1 MKRILTQVAALL
13 AGTLCL
19 AGSAVAK
26 TYTMKIGFVTIN
38 DSNHLLANWQKK
50 YLEEK
55 SNGRL
60 KVKVYP
66 AAQLGKIPRQIEGVQ
81 LGTQE
86 AFHIPP
92 GFFLGINKGLMVVDT
107 PGLFDSIHHQSLA
120 VNHPIV
126 RDHFR
131 TLAQKA
137 GVIGNVLWSAGDT
150 SVATVKPFKTL
161 ADMRGRKIR
170 VLATPLE
177 RAVMAK
183 MGATGVPMP
192 YSEVLPAMQRNVVD
206 GVRSGIIVM
215 YPSKFYTAAKHV
227 TLTQQ
232 GQILCWQA
240 LSIAWLKTLP
250 ADLNKM
256 IVTAGKLS
264 TIHAARWG
272 NDMTRQA
279 EKDWAKVGSVY
290 RLPAADQKKLRQ
302 LTSTIGDEILGN
314 DPKTKPTY
322 ELMKKAVV
330 ATRGMELEAGLKKFL
345 E

>member
-1 MKRILTQVAALL
+1 
-13 AGTLCL
+13 
-19 AGSAVAK
+19 
-26 TYTMKIGFVTIN
+26 
-38 DSNHLLANWQKK
+38 
-50 YLEEK
+50 
-55 SNGRL
+55 
-60 KVKVYP
+60 
-66 AAQLGKIPRQIEGVQ
+66 
-81 LGTQE
+81 
-86 AFHIPP
+86 
-92 GFFLGINKGLMVVDT
+92 MVVDT

>member
-1 MKRILTQVAALL
+1 MKRILTPVAALL

>member
-1 MKRILTQVAALL
+1 M
-13 AGTLCL
+13 
-19 AGSAVAK
+19 
-26 TYTMKIGFVTIN
+26 
-38 DSNHLLANWQKK
+38 
-50 YLEEK
+50 
-55 SNGRL
+55 
-60 KVKVYP
+60 
-66 AAQLGKIPRQIEGVQ
+66 
-81 LGTQE
+81 
-86 AFHIPP
+86 
-92 GFFLGINKGLMVVDT
+92 
-107 PGLFDSIHHQSLA
+107 
-120 VNHPIV
+120 
-126 RDHFR
+126 
-131 TLAQKA
+131 
-137 GVIGNVLWSAGDT
+137 
-150 SVATVKPFKTL
+150 
-161 ADMRGRKIR
+161 
-170 VLATPLE
+170 
-177 RAVMAK
+177 
-183 MGATGVPMP
+183 
-192 YSEVLPAMQRNVVD
+192 
-206 GVRSGIIVM
+206 M

-240 LSIAWLKTLP
+240 LSMAWLKTLP

>member
-1 MKRILTQVAALL
+1 MKRILTPIAALL
-13 AGTLCL
+13 AGALCL
-19 AGSAVAK
+19 TGSATAK
-26 TYTMKIGFVTIN
+26 TFTMKIGFVTIN
-38 DSNHLLANWQKK
+38 DSNHLLANWQQK
-50 YLEEK
+50 YLEK
-55 SNGRL
+55 HSNGRI

-107 PGLFDSIHHQSLA
+107 PGLFDNIHHQSLA
-120 VNHPIV
+120 VNHPSV

-161 ADMRGRKIR
+161 ADMKGRKIR

-177 RAVMAK
+177 RAVMGA

-215 YPSKFYTAAKHV
+215 YPSKFYTAAKYV

-232 GQILCWQA
+232 AQILCWQA

-250 ADLNKM
+250 DDLKKL
-256 IVTAGKLS
+256 IVKAGKES
-264 TIHAARWG
+264 TVHAARWG

-279 EKDWAKVGSVY
+279 EKDWEKVGKVY
-290 RLPAADQKKLRQ
+290 RLPAADQKKLRE
-302 LTSTIGDEILGN
+302 LVKPIGDQILGS

-322 ELMKKAVV
+322 ELMKKAAA

-345 E
+345 N

>member
-1 MKRILTQVAALL
+1 VKRILTPVAALL

>member
-1 MKRILTQVAALL
+1 MERNLTPIAALMVG
-13 AGTLCL
+13 ALCL
-19 AGSAVAK
+19 AGSATAK
-26 TYTMKIGFVTIN
+26 TYTMKIGFATIN
-38 DSNHLLANWQKK
+38 DSNHMLATWQKK
-50 YLEEK
+50 YLEK
-55 SNGRL
+55 HSNGRI

-107 PGLFDSIHHQSLA
+107 PGLFDSIDHQSLA

-126 RDHFR
+126 REHFR
-131 TLAQKA
+131 NLAKKA

-161 ADMRGRKIR
+161 ADMKGRKIR

-192 YSEVLPAMQRNVVD
+192 YSEVLPAMQRSVVD

-215 YPSKFYTAAKHV
+215 YPSKFYTAARHI

-240 LSIAWLKTLP
+240 LSAVWLKTLP
-250 ADLNKM
+250 DDLKKL
-256 IVTAGKLS
+256 IDKAGRES
-264 TIHAARWG
+264 TVHAANWG
-272 NDMTRQA
+272 RNMTRQA
-279 EKDWAKVGSVY
+279 EKDWAKVGTVH

-302 LTSTIGDEILGN
+302 LTSTIGDEILAN

-322 ELMKKAVV
+322 ELMKKAVA

-345 E
+345 K

>member
-1 MKRILTQVAALL
+1 MKRIVTPIAALM
-13 AGTLCL
+13 AGALCL
-19 AGSAVAK
+19 AGSATAK
-26 TYTMKIGFVTIN
+26 TFTMKIGFVTIN

-50 YLEEK
+50 FLEK
-55 SNGRL
+55 HSNGRI

-161 ADMRGRKIR
+161 ADMKGRKIR

-250 ADLNKM
+250 DDLKKL
-256 IVTAGKLS
+256 IVKAGKES
-264 TIHAARWG
+264 TVHAARWG

-290 RLPAADQKKLRQ
+290 RLPAADQKKLRK

-322 ELMKKAVV
+322 ELMKKAVA

-345 E
+345 N

>member
-1 MKRILTQVAALL
+1 MKRILTPVAALL

-250 ADLNKM
+250 AELNKM
-256 IVTAGKLS
+256 IVPAGKLS
-264 TIHAARWG
+264 TLHAARWG

-330 ATRGMELEAGLKKFL
+330 ATRGMKLEAGLKKFL

>member
-1 MKRILTQVAALL
+1 VKRILTPVAALL

-330 ATRGMELEAGLKKFL
+330 ATRGMDLEAGLKKFL